1 MSILGV
7 TAGVVAP
14 SPFVAVMASNTLDNP
29 VAVISSSAMGA
40 CLVAF
45 AWCAITGKIMFPSE
59 KRAMERT
66 ITLLAEALVTANQAN
81 AGTAQAAEGLNKLIR
96 AQATVPRVSPAELV
110 AALQTAQD
118 LAAQLKQATDGD

>member
-1 MSILGV
+1 MSILGS
-7 TAGVVAP
+7 TAAVLAP
-14 SPFVAVMASNTLDNP
+14 SPLVTVLATNTLDNP

-66 ITLLAEALVTANQAN
+66 ITLLADALVAANQAN

-96 AQATVPRVSPAELV
+96 AQVASPRVSSSELA
-110 AALQTAQD
+110 AALQTAQQ
-118 LAAQLKQATDGD
+118 LAAQLREVTDGE